1 MPSDALPRVPDVN
14 RRPKLRL
21 VLAALGVA
29 GVVASFAMLAV
40 AAPTVVH
47 RGASAAVYCL
57 KSEKANRKQQ
67 LDQAKSVSAS
77 AAVAADRAATVVA
90 KLRKSVTRLVL
101 AQAKAKKTYWKTHRA
116 AKGRAAKARAAKARA
131 TFLAAQA
138 KALKKAKAS
147 LAAKVAASVAAQ
159 QAAASART
167 AQVTAQAAYGQC
179 S

>member
-1 MPSDALPRVPDVN
+1 VPDVN

-77 AAVAADRAATVVA
+77 AAVGAGRAATVVA

-101 AQAKAKKTYWKTHRA
+101 AQAKAKKTYWKTH
-116 AKGRAAKARAAKARA
+116 RAAKARA

-159 QAAASART
+159 QAAARART

>member
-1 MPSDALPRVPDVN
+1 MN

-29 GVVASFAMLAV
+29 GVVASFSMLAV
-40 AAPTVVH
+40 AAPNVAH

-57 KSEKANRKQQ
+57 KTDKANRKQQ

-77 AAVAADRAATVVA
+77 AADSAAQAAVAVTKARKTVTA
-90 KLRKSVTRLVL
+90 LVR
-101 AQAKAKKTYWKTHRA
+101 AQAKAKTAYWKTH
-116 AKGRAAKARAAKARA
+116 RAAKARA

-138 KALKKAKAS
+138 KVLKKAKSS
-147 LAAKVAASVAAQ
+147 LAADVSASAAAQRAASNARAAQ
-159 QAAASART
+159 A
-167 AQVTAQAAYGQC
+167 TAQAAYDQC

>member
-1 MPSDALPRVPDVN
+1 VPSDALPRVPDVN
-14 RRPKLRL
+14 RRPRLRL

-29 GVVASFAMLAV
+29 GVVGSFAMLAV
-40 AAPTVVH
+40 AAPTVAH

-57 KSEKANRKQQ
+57 TSEKANRKQQ

-77 AAVAADRAATVVA
+77 AAVAAGRAATVVTR
-90 KLRKSVTRLVL
+90 LRKSVSALVL
-101 AQAKAKKTYWKTHRA
+101 AQAKAKKTYWKTH
-116 AKGRAAKARAAKARA
+116 RAAKARA

-147 LAAKVAASVAAQ
+147 LAAAVAASARAQ
-159 QAAASART
+159 RSAASART
-167 AQVTAQAAYGQC
+167 AQVTAQAAYDQC